1 MKHKVVKAEK
11 SQRGVVIPQKQQI
24 SQGCCYSLPY
34 MTELKSEIEELNKFV
49 NNRIEEIKAKYH
61 CELMELSEKFE
72 DKGMFYLVAVVDE
85 SKM

>member
-1 MKHKVVKAEK
+1 M
-11 SQRGVVIPQKQQI
+11 
-24 SQGCCYSLPY
+24 CCYSQPY

-49 NNRIEEIKAKYH
+49 NSRIEEIKAKYH
-61 CELMELSEKFE
+61 CELIELSEKFE